1 MNNHIQTL
9 KRFNAWRRCDDVMD
23 QPNSKA
29 VGEALDWLIDH
40 YVALE
45 RDRDEWKEEADMRS
59 KEIDIWKHE
68 AQLLRDELKIADK
81 AIEDNTSMIFKLM
94 DENRKSSAQISIAKN
109 DWIN

>member
-9 KRFNAWRRCDDVMD
+9 KRYNAWRRGDEVIE
-23 QPNSKA
+23 QPNPRA
-29 VGEALDWLIDH
+29 IGEAIDWLIEH

-45 RDRDEWKEEADMRS
+45 RDRDDWKV
-59 KEIDIWKHE
+59 E

-81 AIEDNTSMIFKLM
+81 AIEDNTAMIFKLM
-94 DENRKSSAQISIAKN
+94 DENRKSPAQISIAKN

>member
-9 KRFNAWRRCDDVMD
+9 KRYNAWRRGDEVIE
-23 QPNSKA
+23 QPNPRA
-29 VGEALDWLIDH
+29 IGEAIDWLVDN

-45 RDRDEWKEEADMRS
+45 RDRDDWKV
-59 KEIDIWKHE
+59 E

-94 DENRKSSAQISIAKN
+94 DEKRKLPDQKYIAKN
-109 DWIN
+109 EWLN

>member
-9 KRFNAWRRCDDVMD
+9 KRYNAWRRGDEVIE
-23 QPNSKA
+23 QPNPRA
-29 VGEALDWLIDH
+29 IGEAIDWLVEH

-45 RDRDEWKEEADMRS
+45 RDRDDWKA
-59 KEIDIWKHE
+59 E

-81 AIEDNTSMIFKLM
+81 AIEDNTAMIFKLM
-94 DENRKSSAQISIAKN
+94 DENRKSPAQISIAKN

>member
-9 KRFNAWRRCDDVMD
+9 KRYNAWRRGDEVIE
-23 QPNSKA
+23 QPNPRA
-29 VGEALDWLIDH
+29 IGEAIDWLVDD

-45 RDRDEWKEEADMRS
+45 RDRDD
-59 KEIDIWKHE
+59 WKHE

-81 AIEDNTSMIFKLM
+81 AIEDNTAMIFKLM
-94 DENRKSSAQISIAKN
+94 DENRKSPAQISIAKN

>member
-1 MNNHIQTL
+1 MNNMNNHIQTL
-9 KRFNAWRRCDDVMD
+9 KRFNAWRRCDDVSE

-29 VGEALDWLIDH
+29 VGEAIDWLVDH

-45 RDRDEWKEEADMRS
+45 RDRDEWKV
-59 KEIDIWKHE
+59 E

-81 AIEDNTSMIFKLM
+81 AIEDNTAMIFKLM
-94 DENRKSSAQISIAKN
+94 DENRKSPAQISIAKN

>member
-9 KRFNAWRRCDDVMD
+9 KRYNAWRRGDEVIE
-23 QPNSKA
+23 QPNPRA
-29 VGEALDWLIDH
+29 IGEAIDWLVDH

-45 RDRDEWKEEADMRS
+45 RDRDDLKV
-59 KEIDIWKHE
+59 E

-81 AIEDNTSMIFKLM
+81 AIEDNTAMIFKLM
-94 DENRKSSAQISIAKN
+94 DENRKSPAQISIAKN